1 MIQKQTLKQEITKAD
16 MNMVSDIYELVR
28 ITIKDIYKRYYSDE
42 AVKFFLEFHSKE
54 NISADILEG
63 NVYVAIHGHDVVGTG
78 TLDGDHIKRLFVLPQ
93 FQGQGIG
100 TLIMDFLETEIVK
113 HYGAVWLGS
122 SLPAGKFYHD
132 RGYMA
137 KKYEEIQLENDKVL
151 AYELMCR
158 NQFPIDPNEYN
169 APSQLVRREMELQGI
184 DLDELRKIF
193 PKRVYL
199 LADSLYDTMLS
210 KNAGTLTYH
219 VGGEVYILSHNH
231 SVGFV
236 KGEMCSPG
244 IATQAED
251 LMAAGAR
258 ELIHVGFA
266 GEYPGTHTAGGS
278 TGLPMRDMFNQ
289 AGVQNITKI
298 RAFFALKW
306 RAQVCLQRQN
316 SALAALPEFM

>member
-54 NISADILEG
+54 NM
-63 NVYVAIHGHDVVGTG
+63 
-78 TLDGDHIKRLFVLPQ
+78 
-93 FQGQGIG
+93 
-100 TLIMDFLETEIVK
+100 IMDFLETEIVK

-210 KNAGTLTYH
+210 QNAGTLTYH

-266 GEYPGTHTAGGS
+266 AAKFRSCRATGIYVISDSGSGDDWDLGWGGKTLETS
-278 TGLPMRDMFNQ
+278 INRVIEAIKSNG
-289 AGVQNITKI
+289 
-298 RAFFALKW
+298 
-306 RAQVCLQRQN
+306 
-316 SALAALPEFM
+316 